1 MDNLQQVQEKVF
13 EKKRLEAK
21 LSVLRSQN
29 RSLELRVAE
38 LKRELESQQAD
49 VLRLE
54 RVTLSAIFYSLIGKK
69 EERLDKEKQESY
81 GAKLKY
87 DTAALE
93 QRQVCSQIQDMEEQL
108 RELAGIENRYTQ
120 LLQEKTQEIR
130 NSGTPQAEELL
141 QLERRITEKQSQKK
155 EISEAIFAGNQA
167 MNTVNEILTDLNDA
181 EGWGIWDLAGGGLM
195 SDLVK
200 HNCLDEAQENVQKLQ
215 GELLRF
221 KTELADVSVDAQ
233 LQVRVDGFLRFAD
246 YFFDGLFADWTVLD
260 HINES
265 QGEVT
270 KVQSQIRQVLSNL
283 TAMLNGIN
291 EEITMLEQEKKK
303 LVVNL
308 SK

>member
-1 MDNLQQVQEKVF
+1 MDNLQQVQEKLF

-108 RELAGIENRYTQ
+108 RELAGIENRYIQ

-130 NSGTPQAEELL
+130 NSGTRQAEELL

-265 QGEVT
+265 QGEVI
-270 KVQSQIRQVLSNL
+270 KVQSQIRQLLSNL

-291 EEITMLEQEKKK
+291 EEITALEQEKKK

>member
-215 GELLRF
+215 GEPLRF

-265 QGEVT
+265 QGEVI
-270 KVQSQIRQVLSNL
+270 KVQSQIRQLLSNL

-291 EEITMLEQEKKK
+291 EEITALEQEKKK

>member
-21 LSVLRSQN
+21 LSVLRSQS

-38 LKRELESQQAD
+38 LKRELESQQGD

-270 KVQSQIRQVLSNL
+270 KVQSQIRQLLSNL

>member
-1 MDNLQQVQEKVF
+1 
-13 EKKRLEAK
+13 
-21 LSVLRSQN
+21 
-29 RSLELRVAE
+29 
-38 LKRELESQQAD
+38 
-49 VLRLE
+49 
-54 RVTLSAIFYSLIGKK
+54 
-69 EERLDKEKQESY
+69 
-81 GAKLKY
+81 
-87 DTAALE
+87 
-93 QRQVCSQIQDMEEQL
+93 
-108 RELAGIENRYTQ
+108 
-120 LLQEKTQEIR
+120 
-130 NSGTPQAEELL
+130 
-141 QLERRITEKQSQKK
+141 
-155 EISEAIFAGNQA
+155 

-221 KTELADVSVDAQ
+221 KTELADVSVNAQ

-270 KVQSQIRQVLSNL
+270 KVQSQIRQLLSNL

-291 EEITMLEQEKKK
+291 EEITALEQEKKK

>member
-1 MDNLQQVQEKVF
+1 MDNLQQVQEKLF

-270 KVQSQIRQVLSNL
+270 KVQSQIRQLLSNL

>member
-21 LSVLRSQN
+21 LSVLRSQS

-38 LKRELESQQAD
+38 LKRELESQQGD

-270 KVQSQIRQVLSNL
+270 KVQSQIRQLLSNL

-291 EEITMLEQEKKK
+291 DEITMLEQEKKK

>member
-1 MDNLQQVQEKVF
+1 MDNLQQVQGKLF
-13 EKKRLEAK
+13 KKKRLEAK

-108 RELAGIENRYTQ
+108 RELAGIENRYIQ
-120 LLQEKTQEIR
+120 LLQEKTQKIR
-130 NSGTPQAEELL
+130 NSGTRQAEELL

-270 KVQSQIRQVLSNL
+270 KVQSQIRQLLSNL

>member
-38 LKRELESQQAD
+38 LKRELESQQED

-54 RVTLSAIFYSLIGKK
+54 RVSLAAIFYGLIGKK
-69 EERLDKEKQESY
+69 DERLDKEKAEAY

-93 QRQVCSQIQDMEEQL
+93 QKQVCSQIQDMEEQL
-108 RELAGIENRYTQ
+108 RELAGIENQYTQ
-120 LLQEKTQEIR
+120 LLQEKTQQIR

-141 QLERRITEKQSQKK
+141 ELERRITEKQSQKK

-167 MNTVNEILTDLNDA
+167 MNTVNQILSNLNDA
-181 EGWGIWDLAGGGLM
+181 EGWGIWDLAGGGLV

-200 HNCLDEAQENVQKLQ
+200 HSCLDEAQEKVQKLQ
-215 GELLRF
+215 DELVRF
-221 KTELADVSVDAQ
+221 GTELADVAIDRQ
-233 LQVRVDGFLRFAD
+233 LQVRIDGFLRFAD
-246 YFFDGLFADWTVLD
+246 YFFDGLFADWAVLD

-270 KVQSQIRQVLSNL
+270 KVQSQIRQLLSNL
-283 TAMLNGIN
+283 TSMLNGKN
-291 EEITMLEQEKKK
+291 DEIAALEQEKEKMI
-303 LVVNL
+303 VN
-308 SK
+308 SRV

>member
-1 MDNLQQVQEKVF
+1 MDNLQQVQGKLF
-13 EKKRLEAK
+13 KKKRLEAK

-130 NSGTPQAEELL
+130 NSGTRQAEELL

-265 QGEVT
+265 QGEVI
-270 KVQSQIRQVLSNL
+270 KVQSQIRQLLSNL

-291 EEITMLEQEKKK
+291 EEITALEQEKKK

>member
-1 MDNLQQVQEKVF
+1 MDNLQQVQGKLF

-265 QGEVT
+265 QGEVI
-270 KVQSQIRQVLSNL
+270 KVQSQIRQLLSNL

-291 EEITMLEQEKKK
+291 EEITALEQEKKK

>member
-1 MDNLQQVQEKVF
+1 MDNLQQVQEKLF

>member
-1 MDNLQQVQEKVF
+1 MDNLQQVQGKLF
-13 EKKRLEAK
+13 KKKRLEAK

-130 NSGTPQAEELL
+130 NSGTRQAEELL

-221 KTELADVSVDAQ
+221 KTELADMSVDAQ

-265 QGEVT
+265 QGEVI
-270 KVQSQIRQVLSNL
+270 KVQSQIRQLLSNL

-291 EEITMLEQEKKK
+291 EEITALEQEKKK

>member
-1 MDNLQQVQEKVF
+1 MDNLQQVQGKLF
-13 EKKRLEAK
+13 KKKRLEAK

-108 RELAGIENRYTQ
+108 RELAGIENRYIQ

-130 NSGTPQAEELL
+130 NSGTRQAEELL

-270 KVQSQIRQVLSNL
+270 KVQSQIRQLLSNL

>member
-1 MDNLQQVQEKVF
+1 MDNLQQVQEKLF

-221 KTELADVSVDAQ
+221 KTDLADVSVDAQ

-270 KVQSQIRQVLSNL
+270 KVQSQIRQLLSNL

>member
-21 LSVLRSQN
+21 LSVLRSQS

-38 LKRELESQQAD
+38 LKRELESQQGD

-221 KTELADVSVDAQ
+221 KTELADVSVNAQ

-270 KVQSQIRQVLSNL
+270 KVQSQIRQLLSNL

-291 EEITMLEQEKKK
+291 EEITALEQEKKK

>member
-1 MDNLQQVQEKVF
+1 MDNLQQVQGKLF
-13 EKKRLEAK
+13 KKKRLEAK

-108 RELAGIENRYTQ
+108 RELAGIENRYIQ

-130 NSGTPQAEELL
+130 NSGTRQAEELL

-265 QGEVT
+265 QGEVI
-270 KVQSQIRQVLSNL
+270 KVQSQIRQLLSNL

-291 EEITMLEQEKKK
+291 EEITALEQEKKK

>member
-21 LSVLRSQN
+21 LSVLRSQS

-38 LKRELESQQAD
+38 LKRELESQQGD

-221 KTELADVSVDAQ
+221 KTEQADVSVDAQ

-270 KVQSQIRQVLSNL
+270 KVQSQIRQLLSNL

>member
-1 MDNLQQVQEKVF
+1 MTM
-13 EKKRLEAK
+13 AK
-21 LSVLRSQN
+21 LSVLRSQS

-38 LKRELESQQAD
+38 LKRELESQQGD

-270 KVQSQIRQVLSNL
+270 KVQSQIRQLLSNL

>member
-21 LSVLRSQN
+21 LSVLRSQS

-38 LKRELESQQAD
+38 LKRELESQQED

-167 MNTVNEILTDLNDA
+167 MNTMNEILTDLNDA

-270 KVQSQIRQVLSNL
+270 KVQSQIRQLLSNL

-291 EEITMLEQEKKK
+291 EEITA
-303 LVVNL
+303 LV
-308 SK
+308 

>member
-1 MDNLQQVQEKVF
+1 MDNLQQVQEKLF

-69 EERLDKEKQESY
+69 EERLDKEKQEAY

-93 QRQVCSQIQDMEEQL
+93 QKQVCSQIQDMEEQL

-130 NSGTPQAEELL
+130 NSGTPQTEELL

>member
-1 MDNLQQVQEKVF
+1 MDNLQQVQGKLF
-13 EKKRLEAK
+13 KKKRLEAK

-29 RSLELRVAE
+29 RSVELRVAE

-108 RELAGIENRYTQ
+108 RELAGIENRYIQ

-130 NSGTPQAEELL
+130 NSGTRQAEELL

-265 QGEVT
+265 QGEVI
-270 KVQSQIRQVLSNL
+270 KVQSQIRQLLSNL

-291 EEITMLEQEKKK
+291 EEITALEQEKKK

>member
-1 MDNLQQVQEKVF
+1 MDNLRQVQEKVF

-54 RVTLSAIFYSLIGKK
+54 RVTLSAIFFSLIGKK
-69 EERLDKEKQESY
+69 EERLNKEKAEAY

-87 DTAALE
+87 DTSALE
-93 QRQVCSQIQDMEEQL
+93 QKQVHSQIHEVEEQL
-108 RELAGIENRYTQ
+108 RVLAGIENRYTQ
-120 LLQEKTQEIR
+120 LMKEKTQQIHD
-130 NSGTPQAEELL
+130 SGTPQAEELL
-141 QLERRITEKQSQKK
+141 QLESRITEKQSQKK
-155 EISEAIFAGNQA
+155 EISEAVFAGNRA
-167 MNTVNEILTDLNDA
+167 MNTVNEILSNLNDA
-181 EGWGIWDLAGGGLM
+181 EGWGIWDLAGGGLV
-195 SDLVK
+195 SDFVK
-200 HNCLDEAQENVQKLQ
+200 HSYLDEAQENVQKLQ
-215 GELLRF
+215 EELRRF
-221 KTELADVSVDAQ
+221 RTELADVSVDTQ

-270 KVQSQIRQVLSNL
+270 KVQSQIRQLQSHL
-283 TAMLNGIN
+283 TAMLNRIN
-291 EEITMLEQEKKK
+291 EEIIALEQEKEN

>member
-1 MDNLQQVQEKVF
+1 M
-13 EKKRLEAK
+13 
-21 LSVLRSQN
+21 
-29 RSLELRVAE
+29 
-38 LKRELESQQAD
+38 
-49 VLRLE
+49 
-54 RVTLSAIFYSLIGKK
+54 LIPPF
-69 EERLDKEKQESY
+69 
-81 GAKLKY
+81 
-87 DTAALE
+87 
-93 QRQVCSQIQDMEEQL
+93 
-108 RELAGIENRYTQ
+108 

-270 KVQSQIRQVLSNL
+270 KVQSQIRQLLSNL

-291 EEITMLEQEKKK
+291 EEITALEQEKKK

>member
-21 LSVLRSQN
+21 LSVLRSQS

-38 LKRELESQQAD
+38 LKRELESQQGD

-155 EISEAIFAGNQA
+155 EICEAIFAGNQA

-270 KVQSQIRQVLSNL
+270 KVQSQIRQLLSNL

>member
-1 MDNLQQVQEKVF
+1 MDNLQQVQGKLF
-13 EKKRLEAK
+13 KKKRLEAK

-108 RELAGIENRYTQ
+108 RELAGIENRYIQ

-141 QLERRITEKQSQKK
+141 QLERRITEKQSPKK

-270 KVQSQIRQVLSNL
+270 KVQSQIRQLLSNL